1 MITVVPKQSCVGC
14 SACLSVCPVD
24 AISMEQDTEHFLY
37 PKVDEEVCT
46 ECGECLKVCPA
57 LGEMQFERLTNPF
70 VWAALS
76 KDETVRK
83 SSSSGG
89 LFYELAKV
97 ILKKNGIVYG
107 AAFNADFNLVHKS
120 AVTEAEVL
128 PLMGSKYLQS
138 TTNRIFSE
146 VKTKLDVGKEILF
159 SGTPCQVAG
168 LNTFLRKDYPNLIT
182 CDVIC
187 HGVASPG
194 IFKSYINMLEA
205 EHTAKVIE
213 YKFRA
218 KPHSWRHFST
228 LIRFDNGEEITE
240 PFSQNL
246 FMKGYLADI
255 YLRPSCYDCKYSRI
269 PRVADITLGDFW
281 GIWDI
286 EPGWDDDKGTTALI
300 ANSIKGK
307 QLINEISLKKREA
320 KLEWVISGNPAL
332 IDSVRPHKK
341 RRYFYKEFNSGTALN
356 EIIRKCLP
364 PPTLYDKILWSINRR
379 IKKMIQ

>member
-83 SSSSGG
+83 NSSSGG
-89 LFYELAKV
+89 LFYELARV
-97 ILKKNGIVYG
+97 TIKKKGIVYG
-107 AAFNADFNLVHKS
+107 AAFNDNLSLVHKS
-120 AVTEAEVL
+120 AITEAEIF

-138 TTNRIFSE
+138 ATNRIFSE
-146 VKTKLDVGKEILF
+146 IKNNLDAGKEILF

-168 LNTFLRKDYPNLIT
+168 LNTFLKKDYSNLIT

-187 HGVASPG
+187 HGVASPEV
-194 IFKSYINMLEA
+194 FESYIIQLEK
-205 EHTAKVIE
+205 ERNAKVIE

-218 KPHSWRHFST
+218 KPHGWRHFST

-240 PFSQNL
+240 LFSQNL

-255 YLRPSCYDCKYSRI
+255 YLRPSCYNCKYSRI

-286 EPGWDDDKGTTALI
+286 EPGWDDDKGITALM

-307 QLINEISLKKREA
+307 QLIDEISLKKREA
-320 KLEWVISGNPAL
+320 KLEWVISSNPAL
-332 IDSVRPHKK
+332 IGSVRPHKK
-341 RRYFYKEFNSGTALN
+341 RSYFYKEFNLGIDLD
-356 EIIRKCLP
+356 EIIKKCLP
-364 PPTLYDKILWSINRR
+364 PPTLFDKILWSINRR
-379 IKKMIQ
+379 IKKMEQ

>member
-1 MITVVPKQSCVGC
+1 MISVVPKQSCVGC
-14 SACLSVCPVD
+14 GACMSVCPVD
-24 AISMEQDTEHFLY
+24 AISMEPDNEHFLY
-37 PKVDEEVCT
+37 PKVNEETCT

-57 LGEMQFERLTNPF
+57 LGEMQFDRFANPV

-83 SSSSGG
+83 NSSSGG
-89 LFYELAKV
+89 LFYELARVTIRNK
-97 ILKKNGIVYG
+97 GIVYG
-107 AAFNADFNLVHKS
+107 AAFNDNFSLVHKS
-120 AVTEAEVL
+120 AITEAEIF
-128 PLMGSKYLQS
+128 PLMGSKYHQS
-138 TTNRIFSE
+138 ATDRIFSE
-146 VKTKLDVGKEILF
+146 IKNNLDAGKEILF

-168 LNTFLRKDYPNLIT
+168 LNTFLKKDYSNLIT

-194 IFKSYINMLEA
+194 VFESYINKLET
-205 EHTAKVIE
+205 EHNAKVIE

-218 KPHSWRHFST
+218 KPHSWRHYST

-286 EPGWDDDKGTTALI
+286 EPGWDDDKGTTALS

-307 QLINEISLKKREA
+307 QLIDEISLKKREA

-332 IDSVRPHKK
+332 IGSVRPHKK
-341 RRYFYKEFNSGTALN
+341 RRYFYKEFNLGIDLD
-356 EIIRKCLP
+356 EIIKKCLP
-364 PPTLYDKILWSINRR
+364 PSTLYDKILWSINRR
-379 IKKMIQ
+379 IKKMKQ

>member
-1 MITVVPKQSCVGC
+1 MISVVPKQSCVGC
-14 SACLSVCPVD
+14 SACMSVCPFD

-37 PKVDEEVCT
+37 PKVDEELCT
-46 ECGECLKVCPA
+46 ECGECLEVCPA
-57 LGEMQFERLTNPF
+57 LNEIKFDRLEKPA

-76 KDETVRK
+76 KDEDIRK
-83 SSSSGG
+83 NSSSGG
-89 LFYELAKV
+89 LFYELARV

-107 AAFNADFNLVHKS
+107 AAFNDNFSLVHKS
-120 AVTEAEVL
+120 AVTEVEIF

-138 TTNRIFSE
+138 ATNRIFSDL
-146 VKTKLDVGKEILF
+146 KSKLNTGKEILF

-194 IFKSYINMLEA
+194 VFESYKNQLEK
-205 EHTAKVIE
+205 EHNAKVIE

-218 KPHSWRHFST
+218 KPHSWRHYST

-255 YLRPSCYDCKYSRI
+255 YLRPSCYNCKYSRI
-269 PRVADITLGDFW
+269 PRAADITLGDFW

-286 EPGWDDDKGTTALI
+286 EPEWDDDKGTTALI

-307 QLINEISLKKREA
+307 QLIDEISLKKREA
-320 KLEWVISGNPAL
+320 KLDWVISGNPAL
-332 IDSVRPHKK
+332 TGSVRPHKK
-341 RRYFYKEFNSGTALN
+341 RRYFYKEFNSGTDLDV
-356 EIIRKCLP
+356 IIKKCLP
-364 PPTLYDKILWSINRR
+364 PPTLFDKILWSINRR
-379 IKKMIQ
+379 IKKMKK